1 MLLVAALLVGLL
13 PAVSLP
19 TAAADGDSSDP
30 TVEYH
35 FSGGTIYRYS
45 GSGMEVVIPET
56 INGVKVE
63 AISDGAFAGCS
74 SLIHITIPD
83 GVTYIDGGAFEGCFS
98 LTGIQVAETNKN
110 YCSVNGVLFS
120 KDQTTICRYP
130 AGCSEKSYAI
140 PDTVTEIDSVAFSG
154 CTSLTSIAISDSV
167 ATIGDF
173 AFSGCSS
180 LSSITIPAGVT
191 RISSVAFSDCS
202 SLTEIRVAE
211 NNPSYCSVDGVLFS
225 KDQKT
230 LCHYPKGRSEKSY
243 VVPDGV
249 TEIDAETFSGCTSLT
264 SITIPDGVTEIGWHA
279 FYGCSSLSSI
289 TIPDSVTKIAENAFS
304 GCESLT
310 RLNLQSSAGTLS
322 LSVSVSAS
330 ADVEGN
336 AVLRVLYPGTEND
349 WSAEWEASGIQND
362 SLRAY
367 LTSRVVYGSAEAFV
381 WGDADGNGKVESK
394 DKVLVSRYLAKW
406 TMNGGFNQAA
416 ADFNKDGDVTSAEA
430 VVLAR
435 YLAKWTNLPYP
446 VGQKAS

>member
-98 LTGIQVAETNKN
+98 LTGIQVAETNQN

-202 SLTEIRVAE
+202 SLTEIR
-211 NNPSYCSVDGVLFS
+211 
-225 KDQKT
+225 
-230 LCHYPKGRSEKSY
+230 
-243 VVPDGV
+243 
-249 TEIDAETFSGCTSLT
+249 
-264 SITIPDGVTEIGWHA
+264 
-279 FYGCSSLSSI
+279 
-289 TIPDSVTKIAENAFS
+289 
-304 GCESLT
+304 
-310 RLNLQSSAGTLS
+310 LQSSAGTLS